1 MSRKTILGII
11 GVIGA
16 ALTVFADQ
24 FGLAIDATSA
34 IAGLTAVTLYILF
47 EAKLDLKRIGEQAGK
62 FKDPKEQAG
71 KFKDPKFLLALA
83 SAILVALSESFGW
96 HIPVET
102 IVSVLTLVMSLLFGK
117 SYQLVR

>member
-16 ALTVFADQ
+16 ALT
-24 FGLAIDATSA
+24 DATSA

-47 EAKLDLKRIGEQAGK
+47 EAKLDLKRIG
-62 FKDPKEQAG
+62 EQAG